1 MKKYLILML
10 CLLSLRSTAQN
21 RYEDLGNGTVLV
33 HRNIPS
39 STSSSKSTKVTS
51 VQHLHFQGISLNTSF
66 EISSSICVP
75 SISMSMFVMSL
86 IIAIYRGLYAVSRIS
101 TYLLWETTVMMA

>member
-10 CLLSLRSTAQN
+10 CLLSLRGTAQN

-39 STSSSKSTKVTS
+39 STSSSKNTEVTS
-51 VQHLHFQGISLNTSF
+51 VQHLHFQGISLKDRKS
-66 EISSSICVP
+66 V
-75 SISMSMFVMSL
+75 V
-86 IIAIYRGLYAVSRIS
+86 
-101 TYLLWETTVMMA
+101 